1 LKNKELN
8 PKIPT
13 CSQLEEINETQLTV
27 EQTNKSRLVTKCR
40 FIIEKKLAKSRKT
53 KLWITGKIMKSITC
67 NLIIE
72 LHVR

>member
-40 FIIEKKLAKSRKT
+40 FIIEKKIGEIKKNKALDNRQNNEVNH
-53 KLWITGKIMKSITC
+53 LQFD
-67 NLIIE
+67 
-72 LHVR
+72 